1 MCNSRPFL
9 GVDSLDV
16 SLGGFSLK
24 NVTLSCA
31 RGEYHV
37 LLGPT
42 GSGKSTLLKCIL
54 GFHRPE
60 GGRIQLD
67 GREITA
73 ELPEHRR
80 IGYVPQDYA
89 LFPHLDVEKNLRF
102 GLRPRRIPA
111 EQADSLVDKLCT
123 VLNIADLRLR
133 EVRHLSGGERQ
144 KVAIGRALATQPK
157 LMLLDEPFSS
167 IDEGARRGLWLELR
181 EIVKEVGITTL
192 HVTHNLD
199 EAYSLG
205 QRQSLMID
213 GSLVQS
219 GSTREIFERPVNE
232 RVARY
237 FNYTNIFEGVAEE
250 TPGGARIDLGHFTV
264 EVSEK
269 IETGRAVK
277 VCIRQQD
284 VRIIQ
289 EGGEVRDSLKRN
301 ILSGEITN
309 LIPLREECVMW
320 FKIAGS
326 PKACDLEARLPLR
339 MEGRHQ
345 LQEGKKIRVAL
356 LEHMITVFPESVR
369 ASRRPE

>member
-1 MCNSRPFL
+1 MCASRPFL
-9 GVDSLDV
+9 CVDSLNV
-16 SLGGFSLK
+16 TLGKFSLK

-54 GFHRPE
+54 GFHGPE
-60 GGRIQLD
+60 SGRIHLD
-67 GREITA
+67 GREITG
-73 ELPEHRR
+73 ELPEHRQM
-80 IGYVPQDYA
+80 GYVPQDYA
-89 LFPHLDVEKNLRF
+89 LFPHLDVEENLRF
-102 GLRPRRIPA
+102 GLRPRRIPS
-111 EQADSLVDKLCT
+111 EQADALVDRLCA
-123 VLNIADLRLR
+123 VLNIEPLRRR

-157 LMLLDEPFSS
+157 MMLLDEPFSS
-167 IDEGARRGLWLELR
+167 IDEGAKRGLWLELR
-181 EIVKEVGITTL
+181 QIIREVGITTL

-219 GSTREIFERPVNE
+219 GSTQEVFERPVNA
-232 RVARY
+232 RAARY
-237 FNYTNIFEGVAEE
+237 FNYTNIFEGVVEK
-250 TPGGARIDLGHFTV
+250 TLGGTRIDLGHFGV
-264 EVSEK
+264 QV
-269 IETGRAVK
+269 RAKVAEGSRVR

-284 VRIIQ
+284 IRIIE
-289 EGGEVRDSLKRN
+289 EGEGVRDSLKRN

-320 FKIAGS
+320 FKITGS
-326 PKACDLEARLPLR
+326 PRAYDLEARFPLR

-345 LQEGKKIRVAL
+345 LHEGKKIRVAL
-356 LEHMITVFPESVR
+356 LEPMITVFTE
-369 ASRRPE
+369 